1 MQGELSYS
9 RVREVSRVATSGDEA
24 LWLDAARMLSMGEL
38 ERRVAGRAF
47 GQAATV
53 DKPAE
58 ARWRTPE
65 TVELAMELPA
75 EAWALL
81 SRAMQGAR
89 LASEGSMSDA
99 EALAAVAREALAGQ
113 IEAETDASAAAD
125 PRRALVLYSCRH
137 CGRTELETNAGAVEL
152 SAAAGR
158 RLGCGA
164 KVVDLQSEG
173 RQVVAAGGVIP
184 AAVRRAVLARD
195 RARCQTPGCGRRRYV
210 DVHHIEPLSAGG
222 VHSRRNCI
230 CACTTC
236 HAAIHEGKLRVE
248 GDAEGELRW
257 HDAEG
262 RELGGRGQQHRPQA
276 ATAKPTPNA
285 ELEPDGEADAVAQD
299 RLSAEAS
306 AVLVAMGS
314 RGGWMLDALADA
326 TALPVGALAT
336 ALTELELSGEVTS
349 ELGMYEPAGS
359 KLQSEPE
366 PPMNVTRGA
375 PQLGPQAKLPF
386 ALEPT
391 PQLGFHA
398 KVAVTS
404 LLAPRRGDALLC

>member
-1 MQGELSYS
+1 MLPLIEQAFVQGELSYS

-158 RLGCGA
+158 RLGCG
-164 KVVDLQSEG
+164 D
-173 RQVVAAGGVIP
+173 
-184 AAVRRAVLARD
+184 
-195 RARCQTPGCGRRRYV
+195 
-210 DVHHIEPLSAGG
+210 
-222 VHSRRNCI
+222 
-230 CACTTC
+230 
-236 HAAIHEGKLRVE
+236 AAIHEGKLRVE

-391 PQLGFHA
+391 PKLGFHA